1 MFEICCTI
9 RQELITFGAPASLNA
24 VAGPQAARAVD
35 ADRPGSTGSE

>member
-9 RQELITFGAPASLNA
+9 RQELITFGAPASPDA
-24 VAGPQAARAVD
+24 VTGLQAARAVD